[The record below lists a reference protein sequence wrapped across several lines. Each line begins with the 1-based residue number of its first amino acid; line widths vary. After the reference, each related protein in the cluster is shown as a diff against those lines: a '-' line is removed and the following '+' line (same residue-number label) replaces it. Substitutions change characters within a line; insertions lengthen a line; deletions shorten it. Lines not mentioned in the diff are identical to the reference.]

1 MAEILG
7 WLQRLGE
14 EDPET
19 ISEVLDA
26 CARDATVMA
35 G

>member
-14 EDPET
+14 EDPAMSQGKRSVGEEPA
-19 ISEVLDA
+19 IA
-26 CARDATVMA
+26 A
-35 G
+35 